1 MLRVEFHCHTI
12 YSKDS
17 LATPQ
22 QVVETCRRI
31 GIDRVV
37 ITDHNHIEG
46 ALAAQSLDPERVI
59 IGEEIM
65 TTQGE
70 LLAAFVQEE
79 IPAGLGPMETIERL
93 RAQGAFISVSHPF
106 DALRSG
112 HWEPEDLLAIV
123 PHIDAIETFN
133 ARCMQSSF
141 NSIAQTFAQEHEMLG
156 TAGSDAHAL
165 FEYGKATMLLPEFD
179 DATSLKVAL
188 EQVEYDATLSSFWVH
203 FSSRYAV
210 MRKDLNPAAY
220 RQYAPKP

>member
-17 LATPQ
+17 LATPH
-22 QVVETCRRI
+22 QVVEICRRK
-31 GIDRVV
+31 GIDRVM
-37 ITDHNHIEG
+37 ITDHNRIEG
-46 ALAAQSLDPERVI
+46 ALVAQSIDPERII

-70 LLAAFVQEE
+70 LLAAFVKEV
-79 IPAGLGPMETIERL
+79 IPPRLEPMEAIERL

-112 HWEPEDLLAIV
+112 HWETEDLLAIV
-123 PHIDAIETFN
+123 PYIDAIETFN

-141 NSIAQTFAQEHEMLG
+141 NSEAQTFAQEHGLLC

-165 FEYGKATMLLPEFD
+165 FEYGKAIMLLPEID
-179 DATSLKVAL
+179 DATSLKAAL
-188 EQVEYDATLSSFWVH
+188 VHVEYDATLSSFWVH

-210 MRKDLNPAAY
+210 MRKDLNPAAFQ
-220 RQYAPKP
+220 QYAPKP